1 MASSAVPPVDFASGN
16 HYTVLGVARNAS
28 EAELAKAYRTLALR
42 YHPDK
47 NQGNTKDAEIGF
59 KRISEAYSVLRDPEK
74 RAEYDRTG
82 GTRSY
87 VSYDEA
93 EQMWRQFASQNGA
106 EAQAAAEDGNR
117 KKTTALVVLVALLLL
132 APNLL
137 MQILPGLLV
146 ALAALALISR
156 RENASKW
163 AWIGLGL
170 LLVGYVIPWVLR
182 MRSGFETMDGAN
194 LQGLGEEA
202 GAVVG
207 IPQSGEEILLN
218 DGRFLRLPD
227 PVNRRSGERSA
238 REGWQQRLLS
248 EMTTA
253 IKTGQEQVLTVFSR
267 QGCPWCQRQ
276 LPVLQRAIAKR
287 MGQLEASASAPP
299 VAPPAPAPAPV
310 PEPAPEVPEA
320 PAAPEPVAADAPAPA
335 TAFLAPAAVGMARPP
350 LGASLVSAPLRVF
363 ILYAEEFP
371 SAAQAFNVE
380 AFPTLIAW
388 GLPGVPPLAA
398 QGYLDDENLEQL
410 LTTVA
415 LSEPQAE

>member
-1 MASSAVPPVDFASGN
+1 MASSAAPVDFASGN
-16 HYTVLGVARNAS
+16 HYTVLGVAHNAS
-28 EAELAKAYRTLALR
+28 EAELAKAYRTLALK

-106 EAQAAAEDGNR
+106 KAQDGTR
-117 KKTTALVVLVALLLL
+117 RKTTALVVVVALLLL

-146 ALAALALISR
+146 ALAALALMSR

-182 MRSGFETMDGAN
+182 VRSGFETMDGAN
-194 LQGLGEEA
+194 LQGLGEEG

-287 MGQLEASASAPP
+287 MGQLEAAAPTPP
-299 VAPPAPAPAPV
+299 VAPPAPAP
-310 PEPAPEVPEA
+310 EPAPEAPEA
-320 PAAPEPVAADAPAPA
+320 PAAPEPVAAAAAADAPAPA
-335 TAFLAPAAVGMARPP
+335 AAFLAPAAVGMARPP

>member
-1 MASSAVPPVDFASGN
+1 MASSAAPVDFASGN
-16 HYTVLGVARNAS
+16 HYTVLGVAHNAS
-28 EAELAKAYRTLALR
+28 EAELAKAYRTLALK

-106 EAQAAAEDGNR
+106 EAQGAEDGTR
-117 KKTTALVVLVALLLL
+117 RKTTALVVVVALLLL

-146 ALAALALISR
+146 ALAALALMSR

-182 MRSGFETMDGAN
+182 VRSGFETMDGAN
-194 LQGLGEEA
+194 LQGLGEEG

-287 MGQLEASASAPP
+287 MGQLEAAAPAPP
-299 VAPPAPAPAPV
+299 V
-310 PEPAPEVPEA
+310 A
-320 PAAPEPVAADAPAPA
+320 PAAPEPVAAAAAADAPAPA
-335 TAFLAPAAVGMARPP
+335 AAFLAPAAVGMARPP

>member
-1 MASSAVPPVDFASGN
+1 MASSAAPVDFASGN
-16 HYTVLGVARNAS
+16 HYTVLGVAHNAS
-28 EAELAKAYRTLALR
+28 EAELAKAYRTLALK

-106 EAQAAAEDGNR
+106 EAQGAEDGTR
-117 KKTTALVVLVALLLL
+117 RKTTALVVVVALLLL

-146 ALAALALISR
+146 ALAALALMSR

-182 MRSGFETMDGAN
+182 VRSGFETMDGAN
-194 LQGLGEEA
+194 LQGLGEEG

-287 MGQLEASASAPP
+287 MGQLEAAAPAPP
-299 VAPPAPAPAPV
+299 V
-310 PEPAPEVPEA
+310 A
-320 PAAPEPVAADAPAPA
+320 PAAPEPVAAADAPAPA
-335 TAFLAPAAVGMARPP
+335 AAFLAPAAVGMARPP

>member
-1 MASSAVPPVDFASGN
+1 MASSAAPVDFASGN
-16 HYTVLGVARNAS
+16 HYTVLGVAHNAS
-28 EAELAKAYRTLALR
+28 EAELAKAYRTLALK

-106 EAQAAAEDGNR
+106 EAQGAEDGTR
-117 KKTTALVVLVALLLL
+117 RKTTALVVVVALLLL

-146 ALAALALISR
+146 ALAALALMSR

-182 MRSGFETMDGAN
+182 VRSGFETMDGAN
-194 LQGLGEEA
+194 LQGLGEEG

-287 MGQLEASASAPP
+287 MGQLEAKAAAPAPP
-299 VAPPAPAPAPV
+299 VAPPAA
-310 PEPAPEVPEA
+310 
-320 PAAPEPVAADAPAPA
+320 
-335 TAFLAPAAVGMARPP
+335 AFLAPAAVGMARPP

>member
-1 MASSAVPPVDFASGN
+1 MASSAAPIDFASGN
-16 HYTVLGVARNAS
+16 HYTVLGVAPSAS
-28 EAELAKAYRTLALR
+28 EAELAKAYRTLALK

-106 EAQAAAEDGNR
+106 ETQGATEDGNR
-117 KKTTALVVLVALLLL
+117 KKTTALVVAVALLLL

-137 MQILPGLLV
+137 MQILPGLLI
-146 ALAALALISR
+146 ALAGLALVSR

-182 MRSGFETMDGAN
+182 VRSGFETMEGAN
-194 LQGLGEEA
+194 LQGLGEEG

-207 IPQSGEEILLN
+207 IPQSGEEILLS

-287 MGQLEASASAPP
+287 LGQLEAPAPAPP
-299 VAPPAPAPAPV
+299 VAPPAPAPAP
-310 PEPAPEVPEA
+310 EPAPEAPEA
-320 PAAPEPVAADAPAPA
+320 AAAPEPVAAADAPATA
-335 TAFLAPAAVGMARPP
+335 FLAFLAPAAVGMARPP